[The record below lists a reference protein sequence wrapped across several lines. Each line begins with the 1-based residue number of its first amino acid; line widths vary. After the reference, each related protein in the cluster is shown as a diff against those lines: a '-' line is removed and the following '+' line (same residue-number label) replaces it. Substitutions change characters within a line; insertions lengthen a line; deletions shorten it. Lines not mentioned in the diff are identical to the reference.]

1 MWHLINVDSDG
12 IIMKKMMKMVMMVI
26 ITLVMIILMM
36 VMSQKVFWK
45 CVLLKIELVV
55 RQTQF
60 MT

>member
-12 IIMKKMMKMVMMVI
+12 IKMKKMMKMVMTVI

-36 VMSQKVFWK
+36 VTSQKVFWK
-45 CVLLKIELVV
+45 CLCLETELVV
-55 RQTQF
+55 RHTQF

>member
-12 IIMKKMMKMVMMVI
+12 IIMKKMMKMVM
-26 ITLVMIILMM
+26 IILMM

-45 CVLLKIELVV
+45 CVLLKTELVV